1 MKETA
6 DLILTIL
13 GAILVWTT
21 SIIGGMIWLNAKFR
35 GVEQTVYR
43 EAAKL
48 RHEFDAKHYNLNTR
62 TQRLELRL
70 FGFSGTNG
78 ATVIPDDGDTFP

>member
-21 SIIGGMIWLNAKFR
+21 SVIGGMLWLNAKFR
-35 GVEQTVYR
+35 GIEKTVYR
-43 EAAKL
+43 EAARL
-48 RHEFDAKHYNLNTR
+48 RHDFEARHYNLNTR
-62 TQRLELRL
+62 TQRLELKL

-78 ATVIPDDGDTFP
+78 GAVMPDDGETFP